1 MPLIRPEDMV
11 LIRKCCTPVKAALVS
26 EGWGRRL
33 LGCLI
38 ASVWEREKKWYRHIG
53 PRAKIL
59 SHSVCMTHVL
69 KLFKHAHTRKQLF
82 MPPLFTLPWPKC
94 PYNISIIIFCL
105 NPKKKRQYAL
115 RYYYVLFVTICVKQE
130 YTAGTHTCSLSQQ
143 NVHFCSW
150 KMT

>member
-1 MPLIRPEDMV
+1 ML

-26 EGWGRRL
+26 EDWGRRL
-33 LGCLI
+33 LGCLSI
-38 ASVWEREKKWYRHIG
+38 CERERKKWYRHIG

-105 NPKKKRQYAL
+105 NPNKKIDNMPYDIITFYLLQYASNKSTQQARIL
-115 RYYYVLFVTICVKQE
+115 VHYHNKMYIFVHGKWLKWWI
-130 YTAGTHTCSLSQQ
+130 LS
-143 NVHFCSW
+143 
-150 KMT
+150 TE